1 MTADLA
7 RRGVLGECD
16 VVGDVPSPCRTGVV
30 GERMD
35 FDCEVGVGV
44 GSTAAGSAR
53 ASAESADVSG
63 VKRFDN
69 CNGVM
74 LPLRVVRCDV
84 MRVGCGE
91 CDDNGCG

>member
-7 RRGVLGECD
+7 RCGVHGECG
-16 VVGDVPSPCRTGVV
+16 VVGVFPSPCRSGVV

-63 VKRFDN
+63 VNRFDN